1 MSGPVHTNNKL
12 AVHSKNEKIPVWY
25 GEKNPTPIDDR
36 VETGTSL
43 SVTLVPVAVQSLVAH
58 SAQSLVPVAAR
69 GVEVDVVRT
78 HLSSAHG
85 LDAEGGDKIRGR
97 ESGAGDSMSF
107 SSQQVAEVQE

>member
-36 VETGTSL
+36 VETGMSL
-43 SVTLVPVAVQSLVAH
+43 SVN
-58 SAQSLVPVAAR
+58 LVPVAAW

>member
-1 MSGPVHTNNKL
+1 MN
-12 AVHSKNEKIPVWY
+12 
-25 GEKNPTPIDDR
+25 
-36 VETGTSL
+36 
-43 SVTLVPVAVQSLVAH
+43 
-58 SAQSLVPVAAR
+58 LVPVAAR

>member
-12 AVHSKNEKIPVWY
+12 AVHSKNEKIPVRH
-25 GEKNPTPIDDR
+25 GEKNPTLIDYR
-36 VETGTSL
+36 VETWTSL
-43 SVTLVPVAVQSLVAH
+43 SGN
-58 SAQSLVPVAAR
+58 LVPVAAR

-85 LDAEGGDKIRGR
+85 LNAEGGDKRRGR